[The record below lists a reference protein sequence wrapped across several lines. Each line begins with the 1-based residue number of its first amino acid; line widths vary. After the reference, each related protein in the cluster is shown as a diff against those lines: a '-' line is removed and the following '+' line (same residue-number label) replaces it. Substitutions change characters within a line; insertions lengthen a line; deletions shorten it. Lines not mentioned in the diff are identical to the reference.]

1 MNQSKKFS
9 IKARFKSF
17 YFAFQGLKV
26 FFRTQ
31 HNSWIHAVAALVV
44 IFLGFILNV
53 DITEWC
59 WLVTVISM
67 VFITELLN
75 TAIEFLCDFVS
86 PEIHPQIKRIKDI
99 SAAAVLIAAI
109 AAVVVGVIVFLP
121 KIVA

>member
-26 FFRTQ
+26 FFKTQ

-44 IFLGFILNV
+44 IFLGFILKV

-86 PEIHPQIKRIKDI
+86 PGIHPQIKKIKDI

-109 AAVVVGVIVFLP
+109 AAVVVGVIIFLP
-121 KIVA
+121 KIVV

>member
-26 FFRTQ
+26 FFKTQ

-44 IFLGFILNV
+44 IFLGFILKV

-59 WLVTVISM
+59 WLVTAISM

-86 PEIHPQIKRIKDI
+86 PGIHPQIKKIKDI

-109 AAVVVGVIVFLP
+109 AAVVVGVIIFLP
-121 KIVA
+121 KIVV

>member
-26 FFRTQ
+26 FFKTQ
-31 HNSWIHAVAALVV
+31 HNSWIHAIAALVV
-44 IFLGFILNV
+44 IFLGFILKV

-59 WLVTVISM
+59 LLVTVISM
-67 VFITELLN
+67 VFISELLN

-86 PEIHPQIKRIKDI
+86 PGIHPQIKKIKDI

-109 AAVVVGVIVFLP
+109 AAVVVGVIIFLP
-121 KIVA
+121 KIVV